1 MSNGRPA
8 AQPHIHSPIH
18 AYPTGRDRTD
28 VLSTQPMADEMHHMV
43 MAQPTR
49 VISSG
54 PVAGRSHTSPGAT
67 DRLAFHRKKATIKAT
82 SGAMTRAIAW
92 RPFRKVATPL
102 IGEDHWR
109 SMNTC
114 LPHDDAPYTNDGM
127 RLHPCRQGHF
137 VPNSSHHHAEIQ
149 PAEEWYVPRNRRH

>member
-1 MSNGRPA
+1 ML
-8 AQPHIHSPIH
+8 
-18 AYPTGRDRTD
+18 TG
-28 VLSTQPMADEMHHMV
+28 
-43 MAQPTR
+43 
-49 VISSG
+49 
-54 PVAGRSHTSPGAT
+54 VAGHAPRGESVSGGTDSAAKYRNALGDEHRQLLTCDLPHKDIDEVPGDDLFEIGAT
-67 DRLAFHRKKATIKAT
+67 DRLAFHRKKATSKAT
-82 SGAMTRAIAW
+82 SGAMTRALAW